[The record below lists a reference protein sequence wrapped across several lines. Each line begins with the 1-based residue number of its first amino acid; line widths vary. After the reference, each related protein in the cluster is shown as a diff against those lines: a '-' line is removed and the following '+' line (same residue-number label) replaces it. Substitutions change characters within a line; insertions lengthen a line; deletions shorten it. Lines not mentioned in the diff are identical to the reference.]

1 MVVKDELS
9 NASDLRESK
18 RRTGDDLA
26 EDRRLSL
33 QPEDFPGIL
42 LTVCKRHIMKRK

>member
-9 NASDLRESK
+9 NASDLTESK

-42 LTVCKRHIMKRK
+42 LTVCERQLMKRK